1 MVAFEAAPSVRYG
14 RPVFAALDAH
24 ALATQLHPQR
34 HARRRCSRRRR
45 RRHHNGQARVDSS
58 ENARAQRAQAI
69 FFAARFPQ
77 FQTAFSIFQ
86 TEFQG
91 LFTDIK

>member
-1 MVAFEAAPSVRYG
+1 M
-14 RPVFAALDAH
+14 
-24 ALATQLHPQR
+24 Q
-34 HARRRCSRRRR
+34 
-45 RRHHNGQARVDSS
+45 QARKRLRQEQGGTVASIDSS

-77 FQTAFSIFQ
+77 FQTAFSILQ

>member
-1 MVAFEAAPSVRYG
+1 MVAFEAEAAPSL
-14 RPVFAALDAH
+14 RPLHTAAQSIFALDAH
-24 ALATQLHPQR
+24 ALAAQLHPQR
-34 HARRRCSRRRR
+34 HARRRCSRR
-45 RRHHNGQARVDSS
+45 GQARVDSS

>member
-1 MVAFEAAPSVRYG
+1 MVAFEAAPSVRYS

-34 HARRRCSRRRR
+34 HARRRCSRR
-45 RRHHNGQARVDSS
+45 GQARVDSS